1 MPPEKNNKP
10 KIVSAIVIVVLIALF
25 IVARQMSGTDSL
37 PTDTTTPTDIGTS
50 TEPVVTNDKKYKD
63 GTYSATGTYSS
74 PAGNETVDVTLTL
87 KDGIITDA
95 TFVGNSKNHD
105 SKTVQDMFAK
115 GYKAVVIG
123 KPIATL
129 SLNVVNGSSLTPKGF
144 MDAVSKIKT
153 QAQI

>member
-10 KIVSAIVIVVLIALF
+10 KIINAVVVVVLIAIF
-25 IVARQMSGTDSL
+25 IAARQMSSTN
-37 PTDTTTPTDIGTS
+37 TTPTDNTPTPVSTS
-50 TEPVVTNDKKYKD
+50 TDPVVIDNKKYKD
-63 GTYSATGTYSS
+63 GTYSATGAYSS

-105 SKTVQDMFAK
+105 SKTVQAMFAA

-144 MDAVSKIKT
+144 MDAVNKIKT
-153 QAQI
+153 QAQN